1 MLAHK
6 SVNIASMQLYRSNR
20 GGHAVMVVEC
30 DQEIP
35 EDGLKWL
42 SHIEGVEKVTYLSLI
57 E

>member
-1 MLAHK
+1 
-6 SVNIASMQLYRSNR
+6 MQLYRSSR

-42 SHIEGVEKVTYLSLI
+42 SHIEGVEKVTYLSMI